1 MAWLETQYANVDGH
15 RIAYHRMGS
24 GPPVLLLHG
33 ITTYSFLWRN
43 IAPQLAEHYDVIAV
57 DLLGCGDSD
66 KPLDVSYSLES
77 HARRFDLFLDG
88 LGFPKV
94 HVVGHDLGGGIGQ
107 IMAAKYP
114 TRLATL
120 SLVNSVSFDFWP
132 VQPIVAMRTPVIR
145 QLLMAMLDWGAFRA
159 VVKRGVYHKER
170 VTQELMELFF
180 KPMRTSEGR
189 KGFLHFA
196 QSLDNAN
203 LTSIAF
209 ALSKL
214 EIPTLILRGD
224 ADLYLGASNSEK
236 LHATVP
242 GSRLARIATAG
253 HFIQEDEPEWVIAQL
268 LGFIGESV
276 ASQS

>member
-1 MAWLETQYANVDGH
+1 
-15 RIAYHRMGS
+15 
-24 GPPVLLLHG
+24 LLHG

-43 IAPQLAEHYDVIAV
+43 IAPTLAEHYDVIAA

-77 HARRFDLFLDG
+77 HARRFDAFLDV
-88 LGFPKV
+88 LELPKA
-94 HVVGHDLGGGIGQ
+94 HLVGHDLGGGIGQ
-107 IMAAKYP
+107 IMAVKYP
-114 TRLATL
+114 TRIATL
-120 SLVNSVSFDFWP
+120 SVINSVAFDFWP
-132 VQPIVAMRTPVIR
+132 VQPILAMRTPVIR
-145 QLLMAMLDWGAFRA
+145 QLLMATLDWGAFRA

-170 VTQELMELFF
+170 VTPELMELFF

-224 ADLYLGASNSEK
+224 ADLYLGARNSEK
-236 LHATVP
+236 LHETIP
-242 GSRLARIATAG
+242 GSKFARISTAG
-253 HFIQEDEPEWVIAQL
+253 HFIQEDEPEWVTQQL
-268 LGFIGESV
+268 LYFIGESL
-276 ASQS
+276 ARGR